1 VGSTVNKVT
10 GVVNNVTNTAGN
22 GAANGNSATAVFET
36 QQQTLGPA
44 AVANDNGVSAW
55 VMLRPTSSSELQF
68 GYSRSNTY
76 QLNSLFFG
84 IGFHIGH
91 YSVSK

>member
-10 GVVNNVTNTAGN
+10 GVVNNATNSVSN
-22 GAANGNSATAVFET
+22 GLANGQNAPAVFET

-44 AVANDNGVSAW
+44 AVANDNGFSTW
-55 VMLRPTSSSELQF
+55 VMLRPTSSSDLQF